1 MYLCTIL
8 HSADMLSTVTFV
20 YGRALISLRAD
31 FPCFSVA
38 NQGHATYLAV
48 YACSAPGATSA
59 ATGM

>member
-1 MYLCTIL
+1 
-8 HSADMLSTVTFV
+8 MLSTVTFV

-59 ATGM
+59 ATDM